1 MVQIL
6 TYCHFSNCLYWHT
19 SPHDCPRSILQ
30 LHFLINSKN
39 PNKGASLEDLSTGWR
54 WDDGQAVEQ
63 KHWKNKCLNEPY
75 EPILR
80 NRAAIFQ
87 SYSDKKIT

>member
-1 MVQIL
+1 MTVHGEF
-6 TYCHFSNCLYWHT
+6 CNC
-19 SPHDCPRSILQ
+19 I
-30 LHFLINSKN
+30 FVINSKN
-39 PNKGASLEDLSTGWR
+39 PNKGASLEDLSAGWR

-63 KHWKNKCLNEPY
+63 KHWKNKCLNKPY

-87 SYSDKKIT
+87 NNFDRKFT